1 VGWGDYLEA
10 ALGKGLECV
19 WAMRHRKDLAVTAWL
34 TLLVVVASAVV
45 SSGEDN
51 PCAKCHP
58 VEAAGYASTQMAHSF
73 SPAAAEPSGV
83 FVHSASNTRFSVTEV
98 TGRMLQRLQRG
109 SLTGAYYPAYAI
121 GSGTHAVAYIIE
133 LSGHLFQSPI
143 CLYAKRGWDMAP
155 GYEHNPSP
163 DFLRPITPD
172 CLFCHVGRERPVA
185 HTLNRFEDP
194 PIAAGAITCERC
206 HGPVEAHLRQ
216 PLPGSIIN
224 PANLAPRPRDSVCE
238 QCHLS
243 GEARIPNPGKQI
255 SDFHP
260 GEELESVYSV
270 YVFADSLDPTRPAA
284 LKVISQA
291 QQLALSTCARMS
303 NGRLW
308 CGTCHDPHRK
318 PENPRAW
325 FRSRCLSCHGTALLE
340 QHPKPND
347 DCVGCHMP
355 QRPVSD
361 GGHAVFT
368 DHRIARRPPA
378 GEASPQKEE
387 SETLV
392 AWHQP
397 AGALA
402 ERNLGLADIEVGER
416 TKDFPL
422 VSQGAKLLTESWG
435 SFPND
440 PPVLTSIGQVLLG
453 LHDDKK
459 AEAVFERAIQI
470 QPDDPANYIHAGLA
484 WKDAKGYQRAIENL
498 EKALKLDPILE
509 QPYLELAEI
518 YSAENLP
525 QMVHLTYKRFLKV
538 FPQSLEAQKD
548 VRDPALH

>member
-1 VGWGDYLEA
+1 
-10 ALGKGLECV
+10 
-19 WAMRHRKDLAVTAWL
+19 MRYRKNLAVTAGL
-34 TLLVVVASAVV
+34 TLLAVVAGAVV
-45 SSGEDN
+45 SPGEDN

-58 VEAAGYASTQMAHSF
+58 AEAAGYASTQMAHSF
-73 SPAAAEPSGV
+73 SPAAAEPPGV
-83 FVHSASNTRFSVTEV
+83 FVHSASNTRFSVTEDA
-98 TGRMLQRLQRG
+98 GRMLQRLQRG
-109 SLTGAYYPAYAI
+109 NLTGAYYPAYAI

-143 CLYAKRGWDMAP
+143 CFYAKRGWEMAP
-155 GYEHNPSP
+155 GYEHNPAP
-163 DFLRPITPD
+163 DFLRPITAD

-216 PLPGSIIN
+216 PVPGSIIN

-243 GEARIPNPGKQI
+243 GEARIPNAGKQI

-260 GEELESVYSV
+260 GEELESIYSV

-308 CGTCHDPHRK
+308 CGTCHDPHRQ

-325 FRSRCLSCHGTALLE
+325 FRSRCLSCHGAALLE
-340 QHPKPND
+340 RHPKPND
-347 DCVGCHMP
+347 DCIGCHMP

-361 GGHAVFT
+361 GGHTVFT

-378 GEASPQKEE
+378 EEASPQKGE
-387 SETLV
+387 SGTLV

-397 AGALA
+397 GGALA

-422 VSQGAKLLTESWG
+422 VSQGSKLLMESWG

-440 PPVLTSIGQVLLG
+440 PPVLTSLGQVLLG
-453 LHDDKK
+453 LHHDQE
-459 AEAVFERAIQI
+459 AEAVFERAIQV

-484 WKDAKGYQRAIENL
+484 WKDAKQYQRAIENL

-509 QPYLELAEI
+509 RPYLELAEI

-525 QMVHLTYKRFLKV
+525 EMVRLTYKRFLKA
-538 FPQSLEAQKD
+538 FPQSLEAQKG
-548 VRDPALH
+548 VRDQALH